1 MIVSFEITG
10 DHIAELNDTDLR
22 SLIGLLC
29 EADYRAAGLRTAGI
43 TWGGYQDSKDG
54 GLDVVVRDEIPPP
67 FTSFVPRKIT
77 GFQVKKSAMGKAKI
91 LKEMKPEGALREKIK
106 SLIRDKGAYVIV
118 SPGSSVSDMALDD
131 RRNAMRDAVADEDNA
146 HDIHLDFFDRGR
158 VATWVRSYPSMILW
172 VREKIGRPVRGWRP
186 YGNWAY
192 SPSGVGEEYLLDPE
206 LRLRDETVS
215 AHERLNA
222 EDGLLKFRSILSV
235 PGMSVR
241 LAGLSGVGKTR
252 FAQALFDPRIGE
264 RALNRFHAFYTDT
277 SRDPSPTPEELAELL
292 VNEGTEAVL
301 VVDNCP
307 PSLHRRLTQICSEN
321 QSSVSLLTVEYD
333 VREDVPEETTV
344 FRLEPASAEL
354 ILSLIEKRFPHISPV
369 DARTIADF
377 SGGNARVALLLAG
390 TVQKGEMLSGL
401 RDEELFNRL
410 FWQRHA
416 PDEKLLASA
425 QACSLVYS
433 FEGVDTSSGD
443 SELKFL
449 ASLIDNK
456 PVNELFCDVAK
467 LESRGLVQSRGRWRA
482 VLPHA
487 VANRLAR
494 RAIES
499 TPREFL
505 VNKFLCS
512 GSERLIRSFTHRLSY
527 LHDCDIAVEIVNNW
541 LGENGWI
548 GKFTRNLNALGIYVL
563 KNIAPVS
570 PSATLDAIERATG
583 APGGGTFTSA
593 ENAHSNEFVQLLRH
607 LAYDAQLFDRS
618 VKILCRFALSESD
631 GEHAGSALDVLKS
644 LFHVRLSGTHA
655 SPEARACVISRLVNS
670 QDRNERELGILLL
683 EAALKTSHFS
693 TYFRFDFG
701 ARSRDFGYSPQTLEE
716 IVRWFSPFIEI
727 CETLAVSDR
736 PIAEHARKLLADSFY
751 GLWEKMRMFDVLERS
766 VAQIHTRKPWN
777 DGWIAVCDTIRYS
790 SGNAGNGESIN
801 RLHKLKELLKP
812 DNLLEKARTIVL
824 SDQRNIVDLEEGF
837 NPEESASARLRRTR
851 ESILNTGAQVARDP
865 DVLNILLPDLV
876 TAQGMRLLHFGN
888 GLAEGCADKREVF
901 QVLRSALANVPLE
914 KRQIDVILGFL
925 QSCEKSDPAFCNL
938 VLDEMVEDHVLGEYF
953 PFLQINMAAMDQL
966 SIKRLHKALD
976 LGRAKIHMFHFIAL
990 KHGHNSVSDDELALL
1005 LRKILP
1011 KEEGIGIVIEN
1022 LAMRFDGP
1030 DNKRSDY
1037 SSSLLDVG
1045 REALQMYFSH
1055 SIRKARSNDD
1065 YSLARI
1071 ARVCLNGQEG
1081 TEYARRVCQNISDG
1095 MKNCEI
1101 SSFTYLELLGV
1112 LARNQTEVFLDT
1124 FLLGEHEAGNYLHTR
1139 MFSDDNQSRD
1149 NPFNRI
1155 DDGELVSWC
1164 DHDPGVRYPLLA
1176 SAMGPF
1182 RRSDAT
1188 GKYEWKPAVF
1198 AILEKAPDLNAVLE
1212 NLQATMIPSVWSGSL
1227 ADIMQEVS
1235 DLFLKLREHHNPEI
1249 RLWAENRDSHLQESI
1264 RRERGF
1270 EEQRRS
1276 MWNEGFE

>member
-1 MIVSFEITG
+1 MRG
-10 DHIAELNDTDLR
+10 
-22 SLIGLLC
+22 GLPSC
-29 EADYRAAGLRTAGI
+29 TGLRTSGI
-43 TWGGYQDSKDG
+43 TWGGHQNANDG
-54 GLDVVVRDEIPPP
+54 GLDVVVQEGISPPLS
-67 FTSFVPRKIT
+67 SFVPREIT
-77 GFQVKKSAMGKAKI
+77 GFQVKKSAMAKAGI
-91 LKEMKPEGALREKIK
+91 LEEMKPKPKGVLREKIK
-106 SLIRDKGAYVIV
+106 SLIRNKGAYVIV
-118 SPGSSVSDMALDD
+118 SSGSSVSAVALDD
-131 RRNAMRDAVADEDNA
+131 RIKAMKDAVASEDNA
-146 HDIHLDFFDRGR
+146 HDLHLDFFDRGR
-158 VATWVRSYPSMILW
+158 VATWVRSHPSMILW
-172 VREKIGRPVRGWRP
+172 VLGKIGKPMRGWRP
-186 YGNWAY
+186 YENWAY
-192 SPSGVGEEYLLDPE
+192 APGGVGEEYLLDAE

-215 AHERLNA
+215 AHKTLDA
-222 EDGLLKFRSILSV
+222 EDGLLKLRSMLLV
-235 PGMSVR
+235 PGTSVR

-252 FAQALFDPRIGE
+252 FAQALFDPRVGE
-264 RALNRFHAFYTDT
+264 RALNHFHAFYTDT
-277 SRDPSPTPEELAELL
+277 SRDPSPTPEELAEVL
-292 VNEGTEAVL
+292 VNGGTEAVL

-307 PSLHRRLTQICSEN
+307 PGLHRRLTQICSEN

-354 ILSLIEKRFPHISPV
+354 ICSLIERRFPHISPV
-369 DARTIADF
+369 DAQTIADF
-377 SGGNARVALLLAG
+377 SGGNARVALLLG
-390 TVQKGEMLSGL
+390 DTVQRGEMLSGL
-401 RDEELFNRL
+401 RDEELFKRL

-416 PDEKLLASA
+416 PDEKLLFSA
-425 QACSLVYS
+425 EVSSLVYS
-433 FEGVDTSSGD
+433 FEGVDTSSRN

-449 ASLIDNK
+449 ASLAGNK
-456 PVNELFCDVAK
+456 PVNELFRDVAE

-494 RAIES
+494 RALES

-527 LHDCDIAVEIVNNW
+527 LHDCDAAVEIVKNW
-541 LGENGWI
+541 LGEDGWI
-548 GKFTRNLNALGIYVL
+548 GRSMENLNGLEIYVL
-563 KNIAPVS
+563 ENIAPVS
-570 PSATLDAIERATG
+570 PSAALDAIERTADG
-583 APGGGTFTSA
+583 PAGGMFTSA
-593 ENAHSNEFVQLLRH
+593 ENAHCNELVQLLRH
-607 LAYDAQLFDRS
+607 LAYDAELFGRS
-618 VKILCRFALSESD
+618 VKILCRFVLSESD
-631 GEHAGSALDVLKS
+631 YERAGSALDVLKS
-644 LFHVRLSGTHA
+644 LFHLRFSGTHA
-655 SPEARACVISRLVNS
+655 TPEARSNVISKLVYS
-670 QDRNERELGILLL
+670 QNRDEGYLGILLL
-683 EAALKTSHFS
+683 EAALKASHFS
-693 TYFRFDFG
+693 THFRFDFG
-701 ARSRDFGYSPQTLEE
+701 ARSRDFGYSPQTPEE
-716 IVRWFSPFIEI
+716 IARWFSCFIEI
-727 CETLAVSDR
+727 CETLAVSDQ
-736 PIAEHARKLLADSFY
+736 PIAEHARKLLADNFY
-751 GLWEKMRMFDVLERS
+751 GLWENTRMFDILERS
-766 VAQIHTRKPWN
+766 ATRIHAQKPWN
-777 DGWIAVCDTIRYS
+777 DGWVAVCNTIRYS
-790 SGNAGNGESIN
+790 IGNAGNGESIT
-801 RLHKLKELLKP
+801 RLHKLEKLLKP

-824 SDQRNIVDLEEGF
+824 SDQRNIVDLEEDF
-837 NPEESASARLRRTR
+837 NPEESASARLRRTG
-851 ESILNTGAQVARDP
+851 ESILNTSAQVARDH
-865 DVLNILLPDLV
+865 DILNILLPDLV

-901 QVLRSALANVPLE
+901 QVLRYALANVPPE
-914 KRQIDVILGFL
+914 KRQIDVISGFL
-925 QSCEKSDPAFCNL
+925 QSCEKSDPAFCNS
-938 VLDEMVEDHVLGEYF
+938 VLDEMVEDDVLGEYF
-953 PFLQINMAAMDQL
+953 PSLQINMVAMDQL

-1030 DNKRSDY
+1030 DNERSDY

-1055 SIRKARSNDD
+1055 RIRKARSNDD

-1071 ARVCLNGQEG
+1071 ARVCLNGQKG

-1198 AILEKAPDLNAVLE
+1198 AILEKAPDLDAVLE
-1212 NLQATMIPSVWSGSL
+1212 NLQATMIPSVWCGSL

-1235 DLFLKLREHHNPEI
+1235 DLFLELREHHNPEI
-1249 RLWAENRDSHLQESI
+1249 RLWAENRASHLQESI
-1264 RRERGF
+1264 RREREF
-1270 EEQRRS
+1270 EKRRS